1 MTWTRALLILLTGL
15 LILAAGAT
23 TFIIREGERI
33 TITTPPNSTH
43 SLPADN
49 SPEAPPTPHS

>member
-1 MTWTRALLILLTGL
+1 MTWSRAALILLTGL

-33 TITTPPNSTH
+33 TVTTPPNSTLSAPAH
-43 SLPADN
+43 S
-49 SPEAPPTPHS
+49 SPEPPPTPHA